1 MMIINL
7 QGRVRAP
14 GNRYAPAGDAS
25 LDRTVIYNITR

>member
-14 GNRYAPAGDAS
+14 GNRYAPNGDAS
-25 LDRTVIYNITR
+25 LDSTVIHLITR